1 MCASTEAESSW
12 TCLGVNLLGVF
23 MPTPARRLIL
33 GDVIGE
39 GCLGGVNFLLTVYD
53 LPSVQ

>member
-53 LPSVQ
+53 LPSVG